1 MRYAIFAASAAVAAT
16 FVPRPG
22 PAVERWY
29 SLGVYPY
36 IQNVVTLVSSLV
48 SVALLDVAVVV
59 AFACWISFVVRQ
71 RRDRGSRGALK
82 AAVASLVVVLSVVYL
97 VFLAV
102 WGLNYRR
109 VPLETKLAY
118 DAARV
123 TADGTFHLGQIAVEQ
138 VNALEPAKTPHSPYS
153 REALIPAFADAQR
166 RLGATRT
173 ARPAMPKRSAIAW
186 YLRYAGIDGM
196 IDPLFLEIILNPDV
210 LPIEHPFTLAHEWA
224 HLAGY
229 ADETDANFVAWL
241 TCIRSDSAARYS
253 GWLEAYRYAEAALP
267 RERRRELQRQLSPAV
282 IADLRAISARLG
294 RVNPVVSGFA
304 RNVYDQYLKT
314 QGVDEGLASY
324 SAMLKLMVGTTFE
337 NGWVP
342 ALRQQQN

>member
-1 MRYAIFAASAAVAAT
+1 MRYALLAASAAVAAT

-36 IQNVVTLVSSLV
+36 IQNAVTLVSSLV
-48 SVALLDVAVVV
+48 SVALLDVAVIV
-59 AFACWISFVVRQ
+59 ALACWISLVMRQ
-71 RRDRGSRGALK
+71 WRHQGARGGLK
-82 AAVASLVVVLSVVYL
+82 VGLVSLVITVSVVYV

-123 TADGTFHLGQIAVEQ
+123 TPDGTFQLGRIAVEQ
-138 VNALEPAKTPHSPYS
+138 VNMLEATKAPHSPYS
-153 REALIPAFADAQR
+153 RDAMMPAFADAQR
-166 RLGATRT
+166 HLGAVRI

-210 LPIEHPFTLAHEWA
+210 LPIEQPFTLAHEWA

-241 TCIRSDSAARYS
+241 TCIQSDSAARYS

-282 IADLRAISARLG
+282 VADLRAIAARLG

-342 ALRQQQN
+342 AMRQQQN

>member
-1 MRYAIFAASAAVAAT
+1 VRYAILAAVAAAAAT
-16 FVPRPG
+16 VVPLPSA
-22 PAVERWY
+22 AVERWY
-29 SLGVYPY
+29 SLGVYPV
-36 IQNVVTLVSSLV
+36 IQNVVTWLSSLV
-48 SVALLDVAVVV
+48 SVALLDVGVLV
-59 AFACWISFVVRQ
+59 ALGSWLAFVTTRW
-71 RRDRGSRGALK
+71 RASGARAGLK
-82 AAVASLVVVLSVVYL
+82 VAAVSLVATMSVIYL

-109 VPLETKLAY
+109 QPLEVKLAY
-118 DAARV
+118 DPARV
-123 TADGTFHLGQIAVEQ
+123 TPDGTFQLGQIAVEQ
-138 VNALEPAKTPHSPYS
+138 VNTLEPAKASRSPYS
-153 REALIPAFADAQR
+153 REAMMPAFADVQR
-166 RLGATRT
+166 HLGARSI
-173 ARPAMPKRSAIAW
+173 ARPAMPKRSAVSW
-186 YLRYAGIDGM
+186 YLRHAGIDGM

-210 LPIEHPFTLAHEWA
+210 LTIEMPFTLAHEWA

-229 ADETDANFVAWL
+229 ANESDANFVAWL
-241 TCIRSDSAARYS
+241 TCIRSDSAAQYS

-267 RERRRELQRQLSPAV
+267 RERRRELQRRLSPAV

-304 RNVYDQYLKT
+304 RNVYDTYLKT

-342 ALRQQQN
+342 NLRH